1 MPSQH
6 QQYIDNFD
14 ARSHY
19 SDSVAINALYSVGTS
34 GASGGSGIA
43 GGSGVGAGGG
53 GSLSG
58 AGIEGVHHPIE
69 KYPKSYSTCGTLR
82 GSYFK
87 SNQSLCSCNAET
99 EVCIANLMIFYENV
113 I

>member
-1 MPSQH
+1 MPSQ

-19 SDSVAINALYSVGTS
+19 SDSIAINALYSVGSSAAGISAGGAGTS
-34 GASGGSGIA
+34 ASGGASASVSGP
-43 GGSGVGAGGG
+43 
-53 GSLSG
+53 
-58 AGIEGVHHPIE
+58 GIEGIHHPTE
-69 KYPKSYSTCGTLR
+69 KYPKSYSNCGTLR

-99 EVCIANLMIFYENV
+99 EVIT
-113 I
+113 